1 MLFAKLIHSLPDRRR
16 LAAFTLRLALG
27 LVFLYAGYV
36 KLRQPWYVFAGMID
50 NYGVVAPSVSE
61 IIARV
66 LPSLEV
72 VLGVALLA
80 GFYRKISSVA
90 AVMFLLP
97 FLALMLWAYAR
108 GMEIDCG
115 CFGPGQTLGPRTL
128 FRDGVLVAASIWFA
142 FLSWRSAGEGCPP
155 VQANEGLQ
163 STCVHD

>member
-1 MLFAKLIHSLPDRRR
+1 MRFAKLINSLPDRRS

-61 IIARV
+61 VIARV
-66 LPSLEV
+66 LPPLEV

-80 GFYRKISSVA
+80 GLYRKISSA
-90 AVMFLLP
+90 TAVVFLVP
-97 FLALMLWAYAR
+97 FFGLMLWAYAR

-115 CFGPGQTLGPRTL
+115 CFGSGQTLGPRTL
-128 FRDGVLVAASIWFA
+128 FRDGVLVAAAIWLA
-142 FLSWRSAGEGCPP
+142 FLSWRSSAP
-155 VQANEGLQ
+155 QARLDASSPG
-163 STCVHD
+163 

>member
-1 MLFAKLIHSLPDRRR
+1 MRFAKLINSLPDRRS

-61 IIARV
+61 VTARV
-66 LPSLEV
+66 LPPLEV

-80 GFYRKISSVA
+80 GLYRKISSAA
-90 AVMFLLP
+90 AVVFLVP
-97 FLALMLWAYAR
+97 FFGLMLWAYAR

-128 FRDGVLVAASIWFA
+128 FRDGVLVAAAIWLA
-142 FLSWRSAGEGCPP
+142 FLSWRSSAP
-155 VQANEGLQ
+155 QARLDASSPG
-163 STCVHD
+163 

>member
-1 MLFAKLIHSLPDRRR
+1 MRFAKLINSLPDRRS

-61 IIARV
+61 VIARV
-66 LPSLEV
+66 LPPLEV

-80 GFYRKISSVA
+80 GLYRKISSAA
-90 AVMFLLP
+90 AVVFLVP
-97 FLALMLWAYAR
+97 FFGLMLWAYAR

-115 CFGPGQTLGPRTL
+115 CFGSGQTLGPRTL
-128 FRDGVLVAASIWFA
+128 FRDGVLVAAAIWLA
-142 FLSWRSAGEGCPP
+142 FLSWRSSAP
-155 VQANEGLQ
+155 QARLDASSPG
-163 STCVHD
+163 